1 MKVYVAPKAAVLSM
15 NVKENIAS
23 SSQVTFNGTYYWNAG
38 TGKVQAS
45 DFVYTGSNYV
55 MDMVNWLIDSLTTHN
70 DQYVRDQRALL
81 EGCLVARPD
90 ADKRSLI

>member
-55 MDMVNWLIDSLTTHN
+55 MDMVNWLIESLATHN

-90 ADKRSLI
+90 AD

>member
-45 DFVYTGSNYV
+45 DFMYTGSSYV

-90 ADKRSLI
+90 AD

>member
-1 MKVYVAPKAAVLSM
+1 MKVYAAPKAAVLSM

-45 DFVYTGSNYV
+45 DFVYTGSSYV

-90 ADKRSLI
+90 AD

>member
-45 DFVYTGSNYV
+45 DFVYTGSSYV
-55 MDMVNWLIDSLTTHN
+55 MDMVDWLIDSLTTHN
-70 DQYVRDQRALL
+70 DQYVRDQRPLL

-90 ADKRSLI
+90 AN

>member
-38 TGKVQAS
+38 TDKVQAS
-45 DFVYTGSNYV
+45 DFVYTGSSYV

-90 ADKRSLI
+90 AD

>member
-1 MKVYVAPKAAVLSM
+1 MKVHVAPKAAVLSM

-45 DFVYTGSNYV
+45 DFVYTGSSYV

-90 ADKRSLI
+90 AN

>member
-45 DFVYTGSNYV
+45 DFVYTGSSFV

-90 ADKRSLI
+90 AN

>member
-81 EGCLVARPD
+81 EGCLVARPERT
-90 ADKRSLI
+90 KRNLI